1 MRMRIAIVTESF
13 PPAVNGVA
21 NSVVRVAE
29 HLVGRGHAVMVVAPA
44 PSSATRA
51 VSGAHPYPVVRVPSV
66 PVPRYRSFR
75 LGLPLPRLADA
86 LVEHAPDVVHL
97 ASPFLLGARGVTLA
111 GQLNLPSVAVY
122 QTDVAAYA
130 RAYLSWL
137 GAAGA
142 SGRVSSD
149 SGGAAGASG
158 RVSSDSGG
166 AAGASGRRGLGRGL
180 GRDLGEAAAWR
191 WLRAIHN
198 GADRTLAP
206 STAAA
211 DDLVAHGVQRV
222 WLWRRGVDLLRFDP
236 AKSNARLRA
245 LLAPNGETL
254 VGYVGRLAVEKQVNL
269 LAAVCRL
276 PDVKVVVVGDGPAAR
291 DLRRAL
297 PGALFLGL
305 RQGEQLARIYAS
317 LDIFVHTGAH
327 ETFGQSVQEALASGV
342 PVVAPAAGGPL
353 DLVSPGVTG
362 TLVPPGDA
370 AAIAEA
376 VAALAAD
383 PTARK
388 EYAEA
393 ARASVAARDWAAVG
407 DELVNHYAAVL
418 SGPSLAAA
426 VPAAA

>member
-1 MRMRIAIVTESF
+1 MRIAIITESF
-13 PPAVNGVA
+13 PPDVNGVA
-21 NSVVRVAE
+21 HSVVRIAE
-29 HLVGRGHAVMVVAPA
+29 HLVGRGHKVMVVAPA

-51 VSGAHPYPVVRVPSV
+51 VTGAHPYRVVRVPSV

-86 LVEHAPDVVHL
+86 LVEHAPDLVHM
-97 ASPFLLGARGVTLA
+97 ASPFLLGARGVALA
-111 GQLNLPSVAVY
+111 GQLRLPSVAVY

-130 RAYLSWL
+130 RAY
-137 GAAGA
+137 
-142 SGRVSSD
+142 
-149 SGGAAGASG
+149 
-158 RVSSDSGG
+158 
-166 AAGASGRRGLGRGL
+166 RGLGL

-191 WLRAIHN
+191 WLRTIHN

-211 DDLVAHGVQRV
+211 ADLVAHDVQRV
-222 WLWRRGVDLLRFDP
+222 WLWRRGVDATRFDP
-236 AKSNARLRA
+236 AKRSPRLRA
-245 LLAPNGETL
+245 LIAPNGETI
-254 VGYVGRLAVEKQVNL
+254 VGYVGRLAVEKQVDL
-269 LAAVCRL
+269 LAATCRL
-276 PDVKVVVVGDGPAAR
+276 PGVKVVVVGDGPAGK

-297 PGALFLGL
+297 PGAIFLGV
-305 RQGEQLARIYAS
+305 RHGDQLAGIYAS

-327 ETFGQSVQEALASGV
+327 ETFGQTIQEALASGV

-353 DLVSPGVTG
+353 DLVTPGVTG

-370 AAIAEA
+370 GAIADA

-383 PTARK
+383 PIARK

-393 ARASVAARDWAAVG
+393 ARAWVADRGWAAVG
-407 DELVNHYAAVL
+407 DELINHYSAVL
-418 SGPSLAAA
+418 AGPSIAAT